1 VSIFNNTGETTMD
14 IFKKIGALLTG
25 RKDEPA
31 ASQPAKSVTIP
42 AGTMCWIQPP
52 LVRIHAPADRNLLVT
67 MPHDAVWHGD
77 TPVEVNTTKVWTV
90 TMQEVKP

>member
-1 VSIFNNTGETTMD
+1 VNNLNNTGETTMD
-14 IFKKIGALLTG
+14 IFKTIGALLTG

-31 ASQPAKSVTIP
+31 APQPDKNVVIP

-52 LVRIHAPADRNLLVT
+52 FVRIHAPSDRDLLVT

-77 TPVEVNTTKVWTV
+77 TPVEVNASKVWTV
-90 TMQEVKP
+90 TVQEVKP